1 VADGRRM
8 KLYSF
13 PTSSASWRAR
23 IALHLKGVPFETVTV
38 SLPDKEQRRTR
49 YLRINPQNRLPAL
62 ELDDG
67 QIITQSLAIIDYLEQ
82 IHPEPPIFPG
92 DPVARARAMAVAQT
106 IASEI
111 QPLNNS
117 SVTDVLR
124 EQLGA
129 DDAAIVAWM
138 SHFMRAGFAAIEQ
151 LIDGSLFAFGVAP
164 TIADICIVPQVF
176 NAHRYKVD
184 ISDFPKINAVA
195 DVAGAH
201 PAFAAAHPS
210 RQPGR

>member
-1 VADGRRM
+1 M

-13 PTSSASWRAR
+13 PTSSASWRVR
-23 IALHLKGVPFETVTV
+23 TALHLKGIPFETVTV
-38 SLPDKEQRRTR
+38 SLPDKEQRREP

-67 QIITQSLAIIDYLEQ
+67 RVITQSLAIIDYLEQ
-82 IHPEPPIFPG
+82 MHPEPPVYPG
-92 DPVARARAMAVAQT
+92 DPVMRARSMAVAQT

-111 QPLNNS
+111 QPLNNT
-117 SVTDVLR
+117 SVTDYVR
-124 EQLGA
+124 ERYGA
-129 DDAAIVAWM
+129 DDAAIAAWM
-138 SHFMRAGFAAIEQ
+138 SQFIRAGFAAVER
-151 LIDGSLFAFGVAP
+151 LIDGDHYAFGVAP

-176 NAHRYKVD
+176 NAHRYNVD
-184 ISDFPKINAVA
+184 IFDFPKVNAVA

-210 RQPGR
+210 RQPGG

>member
-1 VADGRRM
+1 M

-13 PTSSASWRAR
+13 PTSSASWRVR
-23 IALHLKGVPFETVTV
+23 TVLHLKGIPFETVTV
-38 SLPDKEQRRTR
+38 NLPDKEQRREP

-67 QIITQSLAIIDYLEQ
+67 TIVTQSLAIIDYLEQ
-82 IHPEPPIFPG
+82 LHREPPVYPA
-92 DPVARARAMAVAQT
+92 DPVVRARAMAVAQI

-124 EQLGA
+124 DRHGA
-129 DDAAIVAWM
+129 DDADIAAWM
-138 SHFMRAGFAAIEQ
+138 SHFMSAGFAAIEQ
-151 LIDGSLFAFGVAP
+151 LIDGDHYAFGVAP

-210 RQPGR
+210 RQPSA

>member
-1 VADGRRM
+1 MVAGM

-13 PTSSASWRAR
+13 PTSSASWRVR

-38 SLPDKEQRRTR
+38 SLPDKEQRKPP

-67 QIITQSLAIIDYLEQ
+67 SVITQSLAIIDYLEQ
-82 IHPEPPIFPG
+82 MHPEPPVYPG
-92 DPVARARAMAVAQT
+92 EPAARARSLAVAQI

-111 QPLNNS
+111 QPLNNT
-117 SVTDVLR
+117 SVTDTLR
-124 EQLGA
+124 ERFGA
-129 DDAAIVAWM
+129 DDEAIAAWM

-201 PAFAAAHPS
+201 PAFVSAHPS
-210 RQPGR
+210 RQPGQ

>member
-1 VADGRRM
+1 MVGGM

-13 PTSSASWRAR
+13 PTSSASWRVR
-23 IALHLKGVPFETVTV
+23 IALHLKGVSFETVTV
-38 SLPDKEQRRTR
+38 NLPDKEQRKPS
-49 YLRINPQNRLPAL
+49 YLRINPQNRVPAL

-67 QIITQSLAIIDYLEQ
+67 SVITQSLAIIDYVEQ
-82 IHPEPPIFPG
+82 THPEPPLLPNE
-92 DPVARARAMAVAQT
+92 PSARARSLAVAQV

-111 QPLNNS
+111 QPLNNT

-124 EQLGA
+124 ERFGA
-129 DDAAIVAWM
+129 DDPAIAAWM
-138 SHFMRAGFAAIEQ
+138 PHFMRAGFAAVEQ
-151 LIDGSLFAFGVAP
+151 LIDASHFAFGLAP

-184 ISDFPKINAVA
+184 IHDFPKLNAVA

-201 PAFAAAHPS
+201 PAFEAAHPS
-210 RQPGR
+210 RQPGG

>member
-1 VADGRRM
+1 M

-23 IALHLKGVPFETVTV
+23 TVLRLKGVPFETVTV
-38 SLPDKEQRRTR
+38 RLPEKEQRQAA
-49 YLRINPQNRLPAL
+49 YLAINPQNRVPAL

-67 QIITQSLAIIDYLEQ
+67 TIVTQSLAIIDYLEQ
-82 IHPEPPIFPG
+82 RHPEPPVYPA
-92 DPVARARAMAVAQT
+92 DPVTRARALAVAQA

-111 QPLNNS
+111 QPLNNT
-117 SVTDVLR
+117 SVTDYLEAR
-124 EQLGA
+124 FGA
-129 DDAAIVAWM
+129 DDDAIHAWM
-138 SHFMRAGFAAIEQ
+138 SHFMRSGFAAVEQ
-151 LIDGSLFAFGVAP
+151 LIDGDHFAFGAAP
-164 TIADICIVPQVF
+164 TIADVCIVPQVF

-184 ISDFPKINAVA
+184 ISDFPKVNAVA

-210 RQPGR
+210 AQSGA